1 MLVSRESEVRENLNS
16 FGQFDLGLARPQ
28 HCSVLAVGQREG
40 GREGGRGKRERSY
53 YSRQPAADA
62 ELAGD
67 ASAEIKSSFTR
78 THLCNS
84 ATIGTTAGRGG
95 SSTTA
100 STDRSDKHA
109 NGHRSL

>member
-28 HCSVLAVGQREG
+28 HCSVFAVGQREG
-40 GREGGRGKRERSY
+40 GREGERERSY

-62 ELAGD
+62 ELAAD